1 MNVLSIIIVNWNAG
15 HLLKDCLESIYR
27 NIIKINCEIFVVDNA
42 STDGS
47 LEMVRKEFPQVKLV
61 ENKSNLGFAKA
72 NNQAINK
79 SKGMYILLLNPDTIV
94 QKDAFQNMI
103 EFMNTHPEAG
113 VAGSKVLY
121 ADGSLQLSCGHFPS
135 LQTEFFHSTLL
146 EEIFPKSP
154 FIGNFRMTNWDH
166 NSVREV
172 DWVSGSCLLVR
183 KAVITDVGL
192 LDKAI
197 FMYAEDI
204 DWCYRIKNAAW
215 KIYYLPQ
222 SKIIHLES
230 QIANTD
236 LTNKLRNGYQ
246 GLYYFFDK
254 HYGKKVAI
262 LFKVLVANGMMLR
275 MTIRSF
281 QYAMN
286 YERKRTRELLKA
298 YFQVLRMVLFDLR

>member
-1 MNVLSIIIVNWNAG
+1 MSIIIVNWNAG

-27 NIIKINCEIFVVDNA
+27 NIKKINCEIFVVDNA

-72 NNQAINK
+72 NNQAISK
-79 SKGMYILLLNPDTIV
+79 SGGMYILLLNPDTIV
-94 QKDAFQNMI
+94 QKHAFQNML

-113 VAGSKVLY
+113 VVGSKVLY

-146 EEIFPKSP
+146 EEIFSKSP
-154 FIGNFRMTNWDH
+154 FIGNFRMSNWDH

-183 KAVITDVGL
+183 KAVITDIGL
-192 LDKAI
+192 LDEAI

-204 DWCYRIKNAAW
+204 DWCYRIRNAAW

-230 QIANTD
+230 QIASTN
-236 LTNKLRNGYQ
+236 LSNKLRNGYR

-254 HYGKKVAI
+254 YYGKKVAI

-286 YERKRTRELLKA
+286 YDRKRTGELLRA
-298 YFQVLRMVLFDLR
+298 YFQVLRMVLCDLR

>member
-1 MNVLSIIIVNWNAG
+1 MNVLSIIIVNWSAG

-27 NIIKINCEIFVVDNA
+27 NTIKINCEIFVVDNA

-72 NNQAINK
+72 NNQAISK
-79 SKGMYILLLNPDTIV
+79 SSGMYILLLNPDTIV

-103 EFMNTHPEAG
+103 EFMDTHPQTG
-113 VAGSKVLY
+113 VVGSKVLY

-135 LQTEFFHSTLL
+135 LRTEFFHSTLL
-146 EEIFPKSP
+146 GEIFPKSP
-154 FIGNFRMTNWDH
+154 FIGNFRMSNWDH
-166 NSVREV
+166 SSVREV

-192 LDKAI
+192 LDEAI

-230 QIANTD
+230 QIANTN

-262 LFKVLVANGMMLR
+262 LFKVLVANGMILR
-275 MTIRSF
+275 MTIRCF

-286 YERKRTRELLKA
+286 YERKRTRELLRA
-298 YFQVLRMVLFDLR
+298 YFQVLRMVLWDLR

>member
-1 MNVLSIIIVNWNAG
+1 MNVLSIVIVNWNAG
-15 HLLKDCLESIYR
+15 HLLKDCLQSIYR

-47 LEMVRKEFPQVKLV
+47 LEMVRKEFPQVKLI

-94 QKDAFQNMI
+94 QKDTFHNML

-113 VAGSKVLY
+113 VVGSKVLY

-146 EEIFPKSP
+146 EEIFSKSP
-154 FIGNFRMTNWDH
+154 LMGNFRMTNWDH
-166 NSVREV
+166 NSVKEV

-183 KAVITDVGL
+183 KAAITDIGL
-192 LDKAI
+192 LDEAI

-215 KIYYLPQ
+215 KTYYLPQ

-230 QIANTD
+230 QIANTN
-236 LTNKLRNGYQ
+236 LTNKLKNGYQ

-262 LFKVLVANGMMLR
+262 LFKVLVANGMILR

-286 YERKRTRELLKA
+286 YERKRARELFIA
-298 YFQVLRMVLFDLR
+298 YFQVLRMVLCDLR